1 MADFSEAVKITLQ
14 HEGGYVDN
22 PADPGGATNMGI
34 EQKEWNRGDIRDLTV
49 EDAIEFY
56 AERYWPPL
64 YNQIA
69 SQPVANKLF
78 DCGVF
83 LGKGTAVRRL
93 QMAVGLPKCD
103 GLFGPQTLQAVNADS
118 NALVKFK
125 EQLVI
130 YVQSLIN
137 RNQSLQ
143 EFVQGW
149 LNRVNS

>member
-1 MADFSEAVKITLQ
+1 MADFNEAIKITLQ

-49 EDAIEFY
+49 EDATEFY
-56 AERYWPPL
+56 AERYWHPL

-69 SQPVANKLF
+69 SQSLANKLF
-78 DCGVF
+78 DTGVF
-83 LGKGTAVRRL
+83 LGEGTAVRRL
-93 QMAVGLPKCD
+93 QIAVGLSKCD

-143 EFVQGW
+143 EFAQGW